1 MKVFVCL
8 PVIVACAVVSLSSLV
23 TAQTQS
29 TASPTPSGK
38 LSADYPGNHPG
49 IMIQNVNWVDIP
61 SSMPSKTKSKHGIA
75 ASLSYG
81 AVPATVIAEYEG
93 LHASVQLAPG
103 QPIICICHILSLPGD
118 PVLVKLHSKKQSR
131 ELDGGKM
138 TVFPIV
144 GGHKVA
150 DANQSDLIPV
160 DISQPE
166 SMVWLVQPQQP
177 LPPGEYALMLG
188 TRNVNIYPFTIG
200 LAAGPTNK

>member
-103 QPIICICHILSLPGD
+103 QPI
-118 PVLVKLHSKKQSR
+118 
-131 ELDGGKM
+131 
-138 TVFPIV
+138 
-144 GGHKVA
+144 
-150 DANQSDLIPV
+150 
-160 DISQPE
+160 
-166 SMVWLVQPQQP
+166 
-177 LPPGEYALMLG
+177 
-188 TRNVNIYPFTIG
+188 
-200 LAAGPTNK
+200 